1 MKSDNLQP
9 KKLRAY
15 EVAKIYGVS
24 QSTIWNY
31 AKKGFLSVSRPTP
44 RVTLFDVAEC
54 EAFFNRKDSEC
65 QQGLQNGLK

>member
-1 MKSDNLQP
+1 MQQTTHER

-31 AKKGFLSVSRPTP
+31 TKKGYLKPVKVGE
-44 RVTLFDVAEC
+44 RVTLFDALEC
-54 EAFFNRKDSEC
+54 DQFFNGKNAERDNETGTHK
-65 QQGLQNGLK
+65 

>member
-1 MKSDNLQP
+1 MQQTIHIR

-24 QSTIWNY
+24 EGTIWNY
-31 AKKGFLSVSRPTP
+31 AKKGYLKPVKVSQ

-54 EAFFNRKDSEC
+54 EAFFNGKKAR
-65 QQGLQNGLK
+65 

>member
-1 MKSDNLQP
+1 MQQTTHER

-31 AKKGFLSVSRPTP
+31 TKKGYLK
-44 RVTLFDVAEC
+44 RVTLFDALEC
-54 EAFFNRKDSEC
+54 DQFFNGKNAERDNET
-65 QQGLQNGLK
+65 GAHE